1 MGFLARIDHHTN
13 LFQTMADTVGVDL
26 SEAVFRGQ
34 LPPEALRGAVLSC
47 TACEGAA
54 DCPGWL
60 AENAGGSRAAPAYC
74 RNGSLLENLRAD

>member
-26 SEAVFRGQ
+26 GEAVFRGQ

-47 TACEGAA
+47 VSCKGAA
-54 DCPGWL
+54 ACPGWL
-60 AENAGGSRAAPAYC
+60 ADHAGGADAAPEYC
-74 RNGSLLENLRAD
+74 RNRRLLAGLRD